1 MGAVCEA
8 CALDDHVP
16 NFVTISST
24 SMYNVR
30 RANQFSSLTSKLRLS
45 NKLKC
50 RVRPLSAGG
59 QDDTTRSTSSGNR
72 LQFPLLPREW
82 ETKYVPGQMYKYQNA
97 LPKLPVPPLKQT
109 LDKFI
114 SSVEVRQSCNHCI
127 IYRRVCVM
135 LQLYYSCNIT
145 HTRRYSYCIGYVR

>member
-30 RANQFSSLTSKLRLS
+30 SANQFSSLTSKLRLS

-50 RVRPLSAGG
+50 RLRPLSVGRQDNTTG
-59 QDDTTRSTSSGNR
+59 QSKPSNR
-72 LQFPLLPREW
+72 LQFPPLPREW

-109 LDKFI
+109 LDKFM
-114 SSVEVRQSCNHCI
+114 SSIEVRQSCNRCI
-127 IYRRVCVM
+127 I
-135 LQLYYSCNIT
+135 I
-145 HTRRYSYCIGYVR
+145 I